1 MNELD
6 DPSRADQLVTRIQQ
20 KLALRRLYLEVYAAY
35 QAVLDRCPREGVAIE
50 LGAGASFVKD
60 VIPDLTT
67 ADILPYNTVDMTF
80 DACHMPFANNSL
92 RFIGMQNVLHHI
104 PDAEAFFSECQRC
117 LMTGGRVLI
126 TDQYPGWLAH
136 WILKYAHHEA
146 FDPTAREWSFPSSGP
161 LSGANGALA
170 WIVFFRDRAR
180 FQQQFSEL
188 QIERID
194 RHTPLRYWLS
204 GGLKSWSLIP
214 NSCWSLACRMDAIL
228 LRCSPQWAS
237 FMNVELVKQS

>member
-1 MNELD
+1 MNALD
-6 DPSRADQLVTRIQQ
+6 DPRRADELVQRIQQ
-20 KLALRRLYLEVYAAY
+20 KSALRRLYLEVYAAY
-35 QAVLDRCPREGVAIE
+35 QTVLDRCPQTGMSVE

-60 VIPDLTT
+60 VIPEMTT
-67 ADILPYNTVDMTF
+67 ADILPYSTIDMTF
-80 DACHMPFANNSL
+80 NACHMPFADNSL
-92 RFIGMQNVLHHI
+92 RFVGMQNVLHHV

-117 LMTGGRVLI
+117 LMPGGRVLI
-126 TDQYPGWLAH
+126 ADQYPGWLAH

-146 FDPTAREWSFPSSGP
+146 YDPAASEWSFPSSGP

-180 FQQQFSEL
+180 FQQQFPQL
-188 QIERID
+188 RIERID

-214 NSCWSLACRMDAIL
+214 DSCWSFACSMDSL
-228 LRCSPQWAS
+228 LLKCSPKWAS
-237 FMNVELVKQS
+237 FMNIELVKH